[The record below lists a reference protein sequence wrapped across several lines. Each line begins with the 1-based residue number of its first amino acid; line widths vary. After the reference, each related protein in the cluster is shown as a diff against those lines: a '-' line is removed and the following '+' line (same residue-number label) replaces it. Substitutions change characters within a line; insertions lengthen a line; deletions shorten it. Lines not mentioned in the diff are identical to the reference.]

1 MRKENEFANIILF
14 KLETFDKE
22 YDGKFYINFSTSI
35 GSDGYKVLAKRNKI
49 IVGENHILIESKR
62 DENVA
67 IIPLDKLVCV
77 EMFPY

>member
-1 MRKENEFANIILF
+1 MEGNDFANIIRS

-22 YDGKFYINFSTSI
+22 YDGEFYISFFTSL
-35 GSDGYKVLAKRNKI
+35 GSDQYRVLAKRNKI
-49 IVGENHILIESKR
+49 IVGENHILLESKR
-62 DENVA
+62 DESVA